1 MSRWSDAF
9 TKHSF
14 QPEWKTLLKLLPE
27 LKIDDESILT
37 SVEELARLRKV
48 IKYVE
53 GLLNFLDTELV
64 PIGTWDN
71 FQGQLSSCLQQI
83 REYQQDRNI
92 VHLKNANENADNLL
106 TYVRPWVVSNPVDAV
121 KSLKDALE
129 SYHASISEYS
139 DSYRTSGRDLLAELK
154 GKKTSVLRIEE
165 DVTTIKNNISSY
177 EKELFET
184 DGDSKGIKDRIQELF
199 SKVEEEKNKI
209 SQFYKEALIG
219 DESNNSIKK
228 KVVDALATIQAEQ
241 TKAMKYVESI
251 SEEKEDLEELYLKVF
266 GDEDSDNEKTKHGL
280 YEEVNRRIAQLDQF
294 YEDQKLKMDAQF
306 KEIEGLLPGATSA
319 GLSQA
324 FLDMKIS
331 FNDPIKNFTRMFY
344 DSLALIIVIAFIAMI
359 DTVGTNGIK
368 FIHYDSIGEFASTL
382 GWKLPVIGAA
392 IWLAAFASK
401 RRSEAQRLQ
410 QEYAHKEALAKSYH
424 GFKTQIESLRQE
436 DQAMLRTLMT
446 KAIESLAEN
455 ASKTLDGN
463 HGDRTPLQELVD
475 TVVPSL
481 GKIKDAVGGKS

>member
-9 TKHSF
+9 TKHPF
-14 QPEWKTLLKLLPE
+14 QSDWKTLLKLLPE

-37 SVEELARLRKV
+37 SAEELARLRKA
-48 IKYVE
+48 IKYIE
-53 GLLNFLDTELV
+53 GLLNALDVDLV
-64 PIGTWDN
+64 PLGTWDN
-71 FQGQLSSCLQQI
+71 FQGQCVACLQQI
-83 REYQQDRNI
+83 REYQQNRNI
-92 VHLKNANENADNLL
+92 GHLQNANANADNLL
-106 TYVRPWVVSNPVDAV
+106 TYVRPWVVSNPVDSIE
-121 KSLKDALE
+121 SLKDALA

-154 GKKTSVLRIEE
+154 SKKTLVLRIED
-165 DVTTIKNNISSY
+165 DVTIIKNNISSY

-184 DGDSKGIKDRIQELF
+184 DGDRKGIKDRIQELF
-199 SKVEEEKNKI
+199 SKVEEEENKI

-241 TKAMKYVESI
+241 AKALKYVESI
-251 SEEKEDLEELYLKVF
+251 SDEKEDLEELYLKVF

-280 YEEVNRRIAQLDQF
+280 YEEVNRRIAQIDKF
-294 YEDQKLKMDAQF
+294 YDDQKLKFDTKF
-306 KEIEGLLPGATSA
+306 KEIEGLIPGATSA
-319 GLSQA
+319 GLAKA
-324 FLDMKIS
+324 FLDMKDS
-331 FNDPIKNFTRMFY
+331 FDLPIKNFTRMFY
-344 DSLALIIVIAFIAMI
+344 GSLLLIIVIAVIAMV
-359 DTVGTNGIK
+359 DTVSTSGFK
-368 FIHYDSIGEFASTL
+368 FIHYETVGEFASTL

-401 RRSEAQRLQ
+401 RRSEVQRLQ
-410 QEYAHKEALAKSYH
+410 QEYAHKEALAKSYQA
-424 GFKTQIESLRQE
+424 FKTQIEGLQQD
-436 DQAMLRTLMT
+436 DQAMLKTLMT

-463 HGDRTPLQELVD
+463 HGDQTPLQELVD

-481 GKIKDAVGGKS
+481 GKIKNAVGGKS

>member
-1 MSRWSDAF
+1 M
-9 TKHSF
+9 
-14 QPEWKTLLKLLPE
+14 
-27 LKIDDESILT
+27 
-37 SVEELARLRKV
+37 
-48 IKYVE
+48 
-53 GLLNFLDTELV
+53 
-64 PIGTWDN
+64 
-71 FQGQLSSCLQQI
+71 
-83 REYQQDRNI
+83 
-92 VHLKNANENADNLL
+92 
-106 TYVRPWVVSNPVDAV
+106 
-121 KSLKDALE
+121 KDALE

-139 DSYRTSGRDLLAELK
+139 DSYRTSGRDLLTELK

-165 DVTTIKNNISSY
+165 EVTTIKNNISSY
-177 EKELFET
+177 EKELFEN
-184 DGDSKGIKDRIQELF
+184 DGDSKGIKDSIQELF
-199 SKVEEEKNKI
+199 SNFKEEKNKI
-209 SQFYKEALIG
+209 SQFYHEALIG

-228 KVVDALATIQAEQ
+228 KVLDALATIQAEQ
-241 TKAMKYVESI
+241 AKALKYVESI
-251 SEEKEDLEELYLKVF
+251 SEEKRDLEELYLKVF

-280 YEEVNRRIAQLDQF
+280 YEEVNRRIKQLDQF
-294 YEDQKLKMDAQF
+294 YEDQKLKLDAQF

-410 QEYAHKEALAKSYH
+410 QEYAHKEAIAKSYH

-463 HGDRTPLQELVD
+463 HGDKTPLQELVE
-475 TVVPSL
+475 TVAPSL
-481 GKIKDAVGGKS
+481 GKLKDAIGSK